1 MTRSTRHLHKRAA
14 LAVGKLA
21 RLARAAGNQ
30 REYIRLAALRR
41 ELYEGRK

>member
-1 MTRSTRHLHKRAA
+1 MTRSTRNLHKRAA

-21 RLARAAGNQ
+21 RIARKDG
-30 REYIRLAALRR
+30 RMGEYMKLAALRR